1 MSVIFISP
9 PLLLLRVLIPSLILF
24 SLITIFLNDS
34 SSIHKIYINDV
45 YVEYQQCEINNIY
58 MRICSV
64 YNIKLLDDTIS
75 SYNFF
80 WISYYIC

>member
-64 YNIKLLDDTIS
+64 YNIKLLDDNIN

>member
-24 SLITIFLNDS
+24 SIITIFLNDS

-64 YNIKLLDDTIS
+64 YYIKLLDNNINS
-75 SYNFF
+75 NNFF
-80 WISYYIC
+80 WI